1 MVLVWAG
8 TINGFILPV
17 GLALV
22 LLASRNRKVVGDYV
36 HPVWLQAV
44 GWVVVAV
51 MAAFSI
57 LTLIA
62 GSSS

>member
-22 LLASRNRKVVGDYV
+22 LLASRNRKVVGEYV
-36 HPVWLQAV
+36 HPVSLQAV
-44 GWVVVAV
+44 GWAVVAV